1 MSSKKNS
8 PRILHDSFFYN
19 EDCITG
25 ALNHLDDNS
34 VDLIVTD
41 PPYGINGN
49 NHHLHYNRNEKLV
62 VDGYIEIPGSE
73 YEKFSYEWIREAARV
88 LRPGGSI
95 YVVSGYTNLSYVL
108 RALQDEGL
116 KEINHIIWK
125 FNFGVYTRKKYVSS
139 HYHILFCEKPGGVR
153 TFNVESRFGLKEAN
167 ENGRS
172 INYFDRE
179 DVWTIP
185 RQYKPGKI
193 KNQNEL
199 PDELLKKMLQYSS
212 NEGDLVCDFF
222 MGGFSTARVAIGLNR
237 KFVGFE
243 LSSSIFQE
251 KIKEIETLEPGYL
264 FSKLRTPIV
273 KKSINQGKSWDP
285 EECQKLLSRYNE
297 LLKSGKTKKD
307 VVVILQDEFQRGY
320 WSIEKALKKIIDLQ

>member
-1 MSSKKNS
+1 MSSKKISPKIFHNS
-8 PRILHDSFFYN
+8 IFYN

-25 ALNHLDDNS
+25 AMNHLADNS
-34 VDLIVTD
+34 VDLMVTD
-41 PPYGINGN
+41 PPYGIEGN

-62 VDGYIEIPGSE
+62 VDGYIEIPRPE
-73 YEKFSYEWIREAARV
+73 YEKFSYDWIREAARV

-95 YVVSGYTNLSYVL
+95 YVVSGYTNLLYVL
-108 RALQDEGL
+108 RALQKAGL

-139 HYHILFCEKPGGVR
+139 HYHILFYEKPDGIR
-153 TFNVESRFGLKEAN
+153 TFNVESRYGLKEAN

-172 INYFDRE
+172 VNYFDRE

-193 KNQNEL
+193 KNKNEL
-199 PDELLKKMLQYSS
+199 PDELLSKMLQYSS

-237 KFVGFE
+237 KFIGFE
-243 LSSSIFQE
+243 LSPSIFRE
-251 KIKEIETLEPGYL
+251 KIKEIERLEPGYL
-264 FSKLRTPIV
+264 LSRLRPPIIN
-273 KKSINQGKSWDP
+273 KSLNQGKPWDQD
-285 EECQKLLSRYNE
+285 ECQNLLNRYNE
-297 LLKSGKTKKD
+297 LSITGIKKKD
-307 VVVILQDEFQRGY
+307 VMVILQDEFQRGF
-320 WSIEKALKKIIDLQ
+320 WSVEKALKKIIDLQ

>member
-1 MSSKKNS
+1 MSSKKIC
-8 PRILHDSFFYN
+8 PKIFHDSIFYN

-25 ALNHLDDNS
+25 AMNHLKNNS

-62 VDGYIEIPGSE
+62 IDGYIEIPRSE
-73 YEKFSYEWIREAARV
+73 YEKFSYDWIREAARV

-108 RALQDEGL
+108 RALQDVGL

-125 FNFGVYTRKKYVSS
+125 FNFGVYTSKKYVSS
-139 HYHILFCEKPGGVR
+139 HYHILFCEKPDGIR
-153 TFNVESRFGLKEAN
+153 TFNVESRYGLKEAN
-167 ENGRS
+167 KDGRCV
-172 INYFDRE
+172 NYFDRE

-185 RQYKPGKI
+185 RKYKPGKI

-199 PDELLKKMLQYSS
+199 PNELLIKMLQYSS
-212 NEGDLVCDFF
+212 NEGDIVCDFF

-237 KFVGFE
+237 KFIGFE

-251 KIKEIETLEPGYL
+251 KIKEIEKLEQGFL
-264 FSKLRTPIV
+264 LSELRTPLV
-273 KKSINQGKSWDP
+273 KKSLNQGKPWDQV
-285 EECQKLLSRYNE
+285 ECQKLLNRYNE
-297 LLKSGKTKKD
+297 LLKCGKKKKEILI
-307 VVVILQDEFQRGY
+307 VLQDEFQRGH
-320 WSIEKALKKIIDLQ
+320 WSIEKALKKIINLQ